1 MTFHRHPP
9 RRQHPGPIT
18 MIEPKPWYRCV
29 NWGFAELLA
38 TMGGVACAMVYAI
51 WSAL

>member
-29 NWGFAELLA
+29 NWGFAALLA
-38 TMGGVACAMVYAI
+38 TLALTAFAIGWAI